1 MNSVSAPETL
11 RRLPKAYV
19 RNRRKS
25 LALGVI
31 VILSAVGIGAMLAET
46 PEAIIHLSV
55 GKPVM
60 VDGNI
65 EPGEWSDAAEVKMPN
80 DARLYLKV
88 SGDFVYVAVQFPG
101 SSSGFTDLY
110 IAPAGGRL
118 SDLHASA
125 KLGERQFDN
134 HKWPE
139 WNNWWNNQGWVANVS
154 RVDSFEKRTFLA
166 ANVRE
171 YQIKRSR
178 FPGHEWRLML
188 DMSLESNGGQYAV
201 TRFPTSASD
210 SNPEKWLRVQIEP

>member
-1 MNSVSAPETL
+1 MNSVSAPKNL
-11 RRLPKAYV
+11 HCLPKAYV
-19 RNRRKS
+19 RNRRRT
-25 LALGVI
+25 LGLGII
-31 VILSAVGIGAMLAET
+31 VILSTVGIGGMLPET
-46 PEAIIHLSV
+46 PEEIIHLSV

-65 EPGEWSDAAEVKMPN
+65 EPGEWSDAVQVKMPN
-80 DARLYLKV
+80 DARLYLKA
-88 SGDFVYVAVQFPG
+88 SGEFVYLAVQFPA
-101 SSSGFTDLY
+101 SRSGFTDLY
-110 IAPAGGRL
+110 IAPAGGSL

-139 WNNWWNNQGWVANVS
+139 WSNWWNNEGWVANVS
-154 RVDSFEKRTFLA
+154 RVDSFEKRTFLV

-188 DMSLESNGGQYAV
+188 DMSLESKGGQYTV